1 MLDNPFFCT
10 PTNLVKN
17 TVCYGIILSKY
28 MAISSLMRL
37 PLQAVS
43 LSLNSSMRTA
53 FAWKASRI

>member
-10 PTNLVKN
+10 PTSLVKN

-37 PLQAVS
+37 LLQAVS
-43 LSLNSSMRTA
+43 LSLNFSMN
-53 FAWKASRI
+53 